1 MSRVAGWSPY
11 RDGRASWRI
20 HLALSCAVLVAMPQ
34 LAKAEADRS
43 SARQFMYLEGL
54 RGGAV
59 APPPRVAPHRS
70 APTFRRILM
79 ERGMSGSRQASDRK
93 PSRPSTAQQ
102 GPTRTIAVF
111 GDRFGQALASGLT
124 DTASSDTIVSV
135 QTSDDAGL
143 TRGDFAAW
151 LESLRSR
158 LAKPDH
164 ADLAIVMLGS
174 NDRQPLDDA
183 GTSVVP
189 ADPRW
194 QALYAARADAVAST
208 FAKLGMPLIWV
219 GLPSVHDEEISADF
233 VRINGIVRDRVA
245 RAGGT
250 YVDSWEAFA
259 DETGRYSPIGPDLEG
274 DTVKLRK
281 ADGFGFTIAGSRKLA
296 SFVEGDIKRIETSV
310 LPSLRRAEPAEAI
323 VIDTARDFDQAL
335 QIDVNAQI
343 RREAGLPS
351 ETPSAATASAGPGAR
366 PVAGPVIPLT
376 APLAPDGQ
384 LAGASTRQFPGAL
397 PRTADNGDAPKP
409 GRADDFG
416 WPRP

>member
-1 MSRVAGWSPY
+1 MSQAPGSAR
-11 RDGRASWRI
+11 WRI
-20 HLALSCAVLVAMPQ
+20 HLAMSCAVLVALPQ

-43 SARQFMYLEGL
+43 SARQFIYLEGL
-54 RGGAV
+54 RASTV
-59 APPPRVAPHRS
+59 APPSRPAPHRS

-79 ERGMSGSRQASDRK
+79 ERGMSDSRQASDR
-93 PSRPSTAQQ
+93 RPPRPTNAQRL
-102 GPTRTIAVF
+102 PTRTVAVF

-124 DTASSDTIVSV
+124 DTAASDMVVSV

-143 TRGDFAAW
+143 TRTDFAEW
-151 LESLRSR
+151 LKALRSR

-174 NDRQPLDDA
+174 NDRQPMDDA
-183 GTSVVP
+183 GTSVLP
-189 ADPRW
+189 TDPRW
-194 QALYAARADAVAST
+194 QALYAARVDAVAST
-208 FAKLGMPLIWV
+208 FAQLNMPLIWV
-219 GLPSVHDEEISADF
+219 GLPSVHSEEVSADF
-233 VRINGIVRDRVA
+233 VRINGIARDRVA

-259 DETGRYSPIGPDLEG
+259 DETGRYSPVGPDLEG

-281 ADGFGFTIAGSRKLA
+281 ADGFGFTNAGSRKLA

-310 LPSLRRAEPAEAI
+310 LPTLRRTGPTEATI

-343 RREAGLPS
+343 RREAGLAP
-351 ETPSAATASAGPGAR
+351 ENPSAAAASGGPVAR
-366 PVAGPVIPLT
+366 SAAGPVIPLS
-376 APLAPDGQ
+376 APMAPDGQ
-384 LAGASTRQFPGAL
+384 LAGATTHLVSPGAL
-397 PRTADNGDAPKP
+397 PRTADGGDAPTP
-409 GRADDFG
+409 GRADDFS